1 MLNTF
6 AKPLTG
12 YSVPEFLRED
22 PKILQT
28 EGATGT
34 LRKGGKELSRL
45 GGLRGIG
52 QKSAAVAG
60 GVTTGNKSSSVHF

>member
-6 AKPLTG
+6 VKPLTG

-34 LRKGGKELSRL
+34 LRKGELSRL